1 MTRDGKARTWLKRLG
16 VAGFGFFL
24 IKGLLWLTV
33 PIALPLL
40 AAHSCGSDPSG
51 QSSSD
56 QPTPPT
62 PIAEHRAAQTNQRR

>member
-40 AAHSCGSDPSG
+40 AAHSCGSDPPG
-51 QSSSD
+51 QTSSD
-56 QPTPPT
+56 PPT
-62 PIAEHRAAQTNQRR
+62 PQAPLAEHRAAQTDPNR